1 MFIQACLNGS
11 RRPDY
16 HPRLPTTLQT
26 IVRDAIE
33 VVEAGAAEIHV
44 HPRGPD
50 GRESLAAVDETIAA
64 VRSAC
69 PGTLI
74 GVSTGAW
81 IESDE
86 KRTRQAISA
95 WETQPDHATVN
106 LSENDAPAI
115 MELLADKGIGIEAG
129 LASVEDAKRF
139 VGLPLHNRVLRVLIE
154 LDNERQFDQAA
165 VVCDGILEVLRQA
178 SVSRPMLLHGF
189 DATVWP
195 FVERA
200 RQLRLSTRV
209 GLEDG
214 KYLPDGSG
222 AGSNA
227 EIVAA
232 AVAIFKP

>member
-1 MFIQACLNGS
+1 MIIQACLNGS
-11 RRPDY
+11 RRPEY
-16 HPRLPTTLQT
+16 HPRLPTT
-26 IVRDAIE
+26 IEAMVRDAIE
-33 VVEAGAAEIHV
+33 VVEAGAAELHV
-44 HPRGPD
+44 HPRGAD
-50 GRESLAAVDETIAA
+50 GRESLAAADETVVAI
-64 VRSAC
+64 RNAC

-74 GVSTGAW
+74 GVSTAAW
-81 IESDE
+81 IEGDE

-95 WETQPDHATVN
+95 WKNLPDYASVN
-106 LSENDAPAI
+106 LSENDAPAM
-115 MELLADKGIGIEAG
+115 MELMARKGIGIEAG
-129 LASVEDAKRF
+129 LASVEDARRF
-139 VGLPLHNRVLRVLIE
+139 VGLPIHSRVLRVLIE
-154 LDNERQFDQAA
+154 LDTEKQFDQAA
-165 VVCDGILEVLRQA
+165 RACDGILEALRQA
-178 SVSRPMLLHGF
+178 TVSRPMLLHGF

-232 AVAIFKP
+232 AVALFRP